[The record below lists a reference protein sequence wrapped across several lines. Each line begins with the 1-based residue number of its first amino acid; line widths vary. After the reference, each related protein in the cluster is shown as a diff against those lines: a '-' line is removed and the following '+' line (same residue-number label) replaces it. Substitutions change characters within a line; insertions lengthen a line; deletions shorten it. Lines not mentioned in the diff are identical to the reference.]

1 MIYFQICYKISDR
14 GDKMKKILLKNANLV
29 LENKIEKATVLIC
42 EDKIEK
48 IFSKDLDLS
57 EIVYDDLIDLEGK
70 YLGPAFVDVHVHGA
84 DGADAMDID
93 EEALR
98 RISKYL
104 CFAKKCLTP

>member
-1 MIYFQICYKISDR
+1 
-14 GDKMKKILLKNANLV
+14 MKKILLTNANLV
-29 LENKIEKATVLIC
+29 LENKIEKSTVLIC
-42 EDKIEK
+42 EGKIEN
-48 IFSKDLDLS
+48 IFSNDFDLN
-57 EIVYDDLIDLEGK
+57 EISYDELIDLEGK

-104 CFAKKCLTP
+104 AKEGTANFLVRT